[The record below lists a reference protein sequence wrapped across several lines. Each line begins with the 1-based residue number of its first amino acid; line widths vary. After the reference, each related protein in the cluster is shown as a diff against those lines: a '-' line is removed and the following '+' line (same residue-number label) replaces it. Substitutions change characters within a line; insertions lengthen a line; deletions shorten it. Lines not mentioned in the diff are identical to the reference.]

1 MAVQILVEKK
11 KLKNPPLRIHTLG
24 DRVLRQ
30 PAKRVSKVDD
40 ELRQTVKEMLQTM
53 YSFDGI
59 GLAAP
64 QVGIHKQLIVVDCE
78 PDKPEV
84 PPMILINPEIKNY
97 GPELAKDQE
106 GCLSVPEVY
115 MDVERPEAVEIA
127 YRDENGRP
135 RTLKAN
141 GLLARV
147 IQHEIDHLNGV
158 MFVDRITD
166 SISLIAELQ
175 KKGFSIQAVQPIA
188 PGAK

>member
-1 MAVQILVEKK
+1 M
-11 KLKNPPLRIHTLG
+11 
-24 DRVLRQ
+24 
-30 PAKRVSKVDD
+30 
-40 ELRQTVKEMLQTM
+40 
-53 YSFDGI
+53 
-59 GLAAP
+59 
-64 QVGIHKQLIVVDCE
+64 GIHKQLIVVDCE

-115 MDVERPEAVEIA
+115 MDVERPEAVEVA

-166 SISLIAELQ
+166 SLSLTTELQ
-175 KKGFSIQAVQPIA
+175 KKGFSMQAVQPIA
-188 PGAK
+188 PELNSV

>member
-1 MAVQILVEKK
+1 
-11 KLKNPPLRIHTLG
+11 
-24 DRVLRQ
+24 
-30 PAKRVSKVDD
+30 
-40 ELRQTVKEMLQTM
+40 M
-53 YSFDGI
+53 YSSDGI

-115 MDVERPEAVEIA
+115 MDVERPEAVEIS

-166 SISLIAELQ
+166 SISLTAELQ

>member
-1 MAVQILVEKK
+1 
-11 KLKNPPLRIHTLG
+11 
-24 DRVLRQ
+24 
-30 PAKRVSKVDD
+30 
-40 ELRQTVKEMLQTM
+40 
-53 YSFDGI
+53 
-59 GLAAP
+59 
-64 QVGIHKQLIVVDCE
+64 
-78 PDKPEV
+78 
-84 PPMILINPEIKNY
+84 MILINPEIKNY

-115 MDVERPEAVEIA
+115 MDVERPEAVEIS

-166 SISLIAELQ
+166 SISLTAELQ